1 MKCLPRR
8 VTLVEQERLT
18 LLQQS
23 SSPRVFYEAR
33 FLQIN
38 VFCIVFCGSLFA
50 VIFLFWCIVLSMYF
64 FDLRFL
70 ITSMVSSNIYNER
83 KSFQYNSTIQI
94 VRQITRDRSFMQ
106 KVDSPY
112 TDKIFMI
119 DWLNKTSII
128 DWLIKIVMID
138 WLIKIFMTD

>member
-1 MKCLPRR
+1 
-8 VTLVEQERLT
+8 
-18 LLQQS
+18 
-23 SSPRVFYEAR
+23 
-33 FLQIN
+33 
-38 VFCIVFCGSLFA
+38 
-50 VIFLFWCIVLSMYF
+50 MYF

-119 DWLNKTSII
+119 DWLIKTSII

-138 WLIKIFMTD
+138 WLIKIFMIHWPIKIFMIDWLIKISMSDWLIKTFMSDWLIKIFMTD